1 MPQKFDPDAYLA
13 TPAQPAQPASP
24 AQFDPNAY
32 LGADAIPQRQGMDA
46 AAQYAGL
53 VNRAVAPY
61 ATAAGVGA
69 ALGAPFGAVGAIP
82 GAAAATGMLGAYDI
96 GSSLFNVASG
106 AFGGPQVMTG
116 SEAIRALYPQGI
128 FRQPETAGQAI
139 GTTALESA
147 VGGAGTANA
156 LRRLAPMISPN
167 AMVRGVNVRQ
177 ATEALG
183 AQPAAQAATGAGAG
197 ATQQAI
203 TEYADPESP
212 IRSPF
217 LTPLLG
223 VLGGT
228 IAGIGAVRGPQ
239 ALREV
244 TGRGTPSTE
253 RTYAAAKASYGDVD
267 RSGVQFSSDAV
278 NSFLDDLKAKLVQE
292 GYTENQ
298 SAITAQLN
306 KLDRLRDKPQSISQ
320 LDTVR
325 SQVVKDLIK
334 SKDENVSR
342 LGREMADSINDFVLD
357 APDSALV
364 SGAQNRPEAL
374 AKLLNARQLWAAVS
388 KSEQMEELIRKA
400 RLEDKPLDEALRNEF
415 RTLARDPKKLNR
427 FSADEQ
433 DFIMNVVKGGPIT
446 KAMTDFSQA
455 LKVRQSL
462 GGTVYGGLGALSIP
476 MIGNQFGAGVDFP
489 TALGIGTLVAGGR
502 KGAEMTANM
511 MAAQRANQAAAAMRG
526 FRRAPLIPLTIPLLQ
541 TTGRQPI
548 DFAAQSQA
556 LNALAQ

>member
-1 MPQKFDPDAYLA
+1 MAKPWEQYQQQTGPWTQYQ
-13 TPAQPAQPASP
+13 QPTQTAAEVSE
-24 AQFDPNAY
+24 
-32 LGADAIPQRQGMDA
+32 IPQRQGMDA

-53 VNRAVAPY
+53 VNRAIAPY

-116 SEAIRALYPQGI
+116 SEAIRALYPQGV

-228 IAGIGAVRGPQ
+228 ITGMGVIRGPQ

-253 RTYAAAKASYGDVD
+253 RTYTAAKASYGDVD

-306 KLDRLRDKPQSISQ
+306 KLDRLRNKPQSISQ

-357 APDSALV
+357 APDSALI

-446 KAMTDFSQA
+446 KAITDFSQA

-502 KGAEMTANM
+502 KGAEMMANM

-526 FRRAPLIPLTIPLLQ
+526 FRRAPLTPLTMPLIQ
-541 TTGRQPI
+541 SAGRQPI

>member
-1 MPQKFDPDAYLA
+1 MAKPWEQYQQQTGPWTQYQ
-13 TPAQPAQPASP
+13 QPTQTAAEVSE
-24 AQFDPNAY
+24 
-32 LGADAIPQRQGMDA
+32 IPQRQGMDA

-228 IAGIGAVRGPQ
+228 ITGMGVIRGPQ

-253 RTYAAAKASYGDVD
+253 RTYAAAKASYKDVD
-267 RSGVQFSSDAV
+267 KSGVQFSADAV
-278 NSFLDDLKAKLVQE
+278 NSFLDELKLKLKQE

-298 SAITAQLN
+298 SSVTAQLN
-306 KLDRLRDKPQSISQ
+306 KLERLRNQPLSISQ

-325 SQVVKDLIK
+325 SQVFKDLVNTA
-334 SKDENVSR
+334 SKDENVPR
-342 LGREMADSINDFVLD
+342 LGREIADSINDFVLD
-357 APDSALV
+357 APDSALI
-364 SGAQNRPEAL
+364 SGTEKRPEAIS
-374 AKLLNARQLWAAVS
+374 KLLNARQLWAAVS

-400 RLEDKPLDEALRNEF
+400 RLEDKPLDEALRDEF
-415 RTLARDPKKLNR
+415 RTLAKNQKKFNR

-433 DFIMNVVKGGPIT
+433 DFIINVVKGGPVA
-446 KAMTDFSQA
+446 KALTDFSQA
-455 LKVRQSL
+455 LKVRQGL
-462 GGTVYGGLGALSIP
+462 GGIVYGGLGGLSIP

-526 FRRAPLIPLTIPLLQ
+526 FRRASLTPLTIPLLQ